1 MKKIT
6 ALFLA
11 AVLIPVLGLAAPG
24 QNYETTVAAQNLST
38 KPAPELRT
46 EIVRLKYVNY
56 SSILSILRVYSS
68 PNGKIS
74 SQMSFDNSSQSGA
87 IVIKDTPEIVDKIL
101 SVIKELD
108 VKPVELQF
116 TVQIIQ
122 GSEGDEKGD
131 EALKNDPVIR
141 ELRNVLRYKSF
152 SLLDGTMLRVIDG
165 GRAESKVGPNGEFSL
180 HLIPTFLKDGTNES
194 IQVQIQFSETRMR
207 TVFLPLATDKKP
219 DSQVMQPTDVELIK
233 TTLLL
238 KSGEKTVVG
247 VSKSA
252 GDKGLILII
261 SGKPIK

>member
-1 MKKIT
+1 MKKIA
-6 ALFLA
+6 ALFLS
-11 AVLIPVLGLAAPG
+11 AVLIPVLGLAVPG
-24 QNYETTVAAQNLST
+24 QNFETAVAAQNVQT

-46 EIVRLKYVNY
+46 EIVNLKYINIQ
-56 SSILSILRVYSS
+56 SIQLILNVYLSPFGQIRPQTSYY
-68 PNGKIS
+68 NQ
-74 SQMSFDNSSQSGA
+74 SQPGA

-101 SVIKELD
+101 AVIKELD

-141 ELRNVLRYKSF
+141 ELRNVLKYKSY
-152 SLLDGTMLRVIDG
+152 SLLDGTILRVIAG
-165 GRAESKVGPNGEFSL
+165 GRGEAKVGPGGEYSL
-180 HLIPTFLKDGTNES
+180 RLDPAFFKDGAIEM
-194 IQVQIQFSETRMR
+194 IQVRIEFFTRQWI
-207 TVFLPLATDKKP
+207 PQATKTEKGGE
-219 DSQVMQPTDVELIK
+219 STAMQAYNNDLIS
-233 TTLLL
+233 TQLTL
-238 KSGEKTVVG
+238 KAGEKTVVG